1 MGFYKIDK
9 SLQNILQLN
18 KIYILEDLAQ
28 SCIIN
33 SYKFNYS
40 KYDKTIYL
48 FSLNK
53 ILPVTDGAF
62 LASNNS
68 DIINNINIKRSKP
81 NFKSISYYLKH
92 INNNK
97 KSLTPF
103 HYHQPRN
110 IL

>member
-40 KYDKTIYL
+40 KYDKTIFY
-48 FSLNK
+48 
-53 ILPVTDGAF
+53 F
-62 LASNNS
+62 L
-68 DIINNINIKRSKP
+68 
-81 NFKSISYYLKH
+81 
-92 INNNK
+92 
-97 KSLTPF
+97 
-103 HYHQPRN
+103 
-110 IL
+110 